1 MSVVGVIA
9 GGFRQSDDG
18 IAMDPDEAFGLT
30 DAVALGE
37 VLEHGARLLV
47 GESAI
52 EQRRA
57 LALGEAGL
65 AGVTVEQTD
74 MIPLA
79 VAGADGEVAG
89 PSSAVEGAI
98 GILATE
104 AGEIVHRG
112 RRSLHEGWVKVQCL
126 LQEMLDI
133 LRPPIA
139 ICSERPCGSC
149 IQ

>member
-1 MSVVGVIA
+1 MGGIA
-9 GGFRQSDDG
+9 GGFGQSDDG

-37 VLEHGARLLV
+37 VMEHGTSLLV

-52 EQRRA
+52 EQRCS

-65 AGVTVEQTD
+65 AGVAVEQTD
-74 MIPLA
+74 MILLA
-79 VAGADGEVAG
+79 VAVADGEVAG

-104 AGEIVHRG
+104 AGEIVHGG
-112 RRSLHEGWVKVQCL
+112 RRSLHEGWVEVQWL

-139 ICSERPCGSC
+139 FCSAHPCRSR